1 MTQLALQETINKMFA
16 YINNQLP
23 NYQNSPADWDIS
35 EGNVAC
41 CIIDETGLV
50 YGKIWGT
57 DKVKGRK
64 YYDIAYRKA
73 VQVWITGYKTMEYEK
88 LVFSGQIN
96 HKDFG
101 IELPDLMGWEGGQ
114 PLQLDQ
120 DTKISCGFSGFKGV
134 NDLKL
139 VKDAAQYVLGK
150 NI

>member
-1 MTQLALQETINKMFA
+1 MNTTQLQAKINLIFDHISQQIPSYEA
-16 YINNQLP
+16 SEP
-23 NYQNSPADWDIS
+23 DWSIS
-35 EGNVAC
+35 QGNVAC
-41 CIIDETGLV
+41 CIIAPDGQLF
-50 YGKIWGT
+50 GKIWGT

-64 YYDIAYRKA
+64 FFDIAYRKA

-114 PLQLDQ
+114 PIQLDP
-120 DTKISCGFSGFKGV
+120 DTKIACGFSGFKGV

-139 VKDAAQYVLGK
+139 VLEAANWAMQQ
-150 NI
+150 